1 LRFGRDDAIV
11 VAEVGMEDR
20 MNTRVAMSGTRR
32 YATPMGSTAGWI
44 VSEPEILDGKPCVKG
59 TRLSVEFL
67 LELAASGAT
76 PAQILASYPQLTDE
90 GLAAAFSYAA
100 QALKRE
106 HTSGQ
111 PTMEVPGPAQ
121 MRGWGSL
128 KRFARS
134 VDAAFGPD
142 VDAEVARA
150 LEGQ

>member
-1 LRFGRDDAIV
+1 
-11 VAEVGMEDR
+11 MENR
-20 MNTRVAMSGTRR
+20 MNTRVAMCETRR
-32 YATPMGSTAGWI
+32 YATPMGSTVGWI

-106 HTSGQ
+106 HTSG
-111 PTMEVPGPAQ
+111 AADH
-121 MRGWGSL
+121 GSS
-128 KRFARS
+128 RS
-134 VDAAFGPD
+134 GAHAWMGESEAIR
-142 VDAEVARA
+142 AECRRR
-150 LEGQ
+150 LRPRR